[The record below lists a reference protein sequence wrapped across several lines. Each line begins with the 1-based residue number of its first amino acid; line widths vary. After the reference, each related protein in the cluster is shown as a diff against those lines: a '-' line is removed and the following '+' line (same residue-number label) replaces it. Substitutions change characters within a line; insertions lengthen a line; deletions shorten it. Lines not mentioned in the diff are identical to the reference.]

1 MSIVIIITP
10 PVDPPPP
17 PPPGVRLVEAE
28 TGELIAVF
36 DGPDAAKEAR
46 KYLKALE

>member
-10 PVDPPPP
+10 PVEPPP
-17 PPPGVRLVEAE
+17 PPPGGRLVQAE